1 MKYHLLHVTW
11 VLNSWIH
18 KGCGYLL
25 QQLNPHTHIWGS
37 QFSVLKN
44 IKLDKKEDMK
54 LRGRGVEDILR
65 KVEGAVQTEYDK
77 DALYTYMKSSENKYK
92 YYKT

>member
-1 MKYHLLHVTW
+1 M
-11 VLNSWIH
+11 
-18 KGCGYLL
+18 
-25 QQLNPHTHIWGS
+25 
-37 QFSVLKN
+37 LKN